1 METEQL
7 EFGIL
12 TPEHRRALEKEYHE
26 LTQLTLLFAVYFPPD
41 RYCRPDTKVKGK
53 TPIPQAK
60 WNVAHA
66 RAERARTI
74 REILQEG

>member
-1 METEQL
+1 MFEQL

-12 TPEHRRALEKEYHE
+12 TPEYRRALEKERAE
-26 LTQLTLLFAVYFPPD
+26 LTQLTLLFTVYFPPD
-41 RYCRPDTKVKGK
+41 KYCRPDTRVEGK

-60 WNVAHA
+60 WDKAYA

-74 REILQEG
+74 TEILQEG

>member
-1 METEQL
+1 MREQL
-7 EFGIL
+7 EFDIL
-12 TPEHRRALEKEYHE
+12 SPDHRRALEKEHHE
-26 LTQLTLLFAVYFPPD
+26 LTQLTRLFTVYFPPD
-41 RYCRPDTKVKGK
+41 KYCRPESKVEGK

-60 WNVAHA
+60 WDVAHA